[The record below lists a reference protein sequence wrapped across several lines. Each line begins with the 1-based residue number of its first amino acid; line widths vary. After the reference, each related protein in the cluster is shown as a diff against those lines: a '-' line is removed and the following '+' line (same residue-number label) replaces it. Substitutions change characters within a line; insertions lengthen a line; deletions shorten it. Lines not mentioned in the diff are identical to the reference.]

1 MNKEQNM
8 QGDLAPLRNVAALLE
23 MVDQLQHRS
32 VTLPG
37 IGVFFGRHGAGKTSA
52 TTLAANEYNAH
63 IVQAKST
70 WTRQHM
76 ADVLLEE
83 LEMKGVRGTL
93 PRKADAIS
101 RALALSDRPLIIDD
115 AQYLMKS
122 GMMDVARDIYEG
134 CFTPLIFVGEPDFEA
149 NLTKWPNIYDR
160 VLVSTETLPC
170 NAADA
175 GHLARIY
182 CAGVEVSPDVL
193 DELLRLTDGSA
204 RKLSVNFERIREAAR
219 RRGQRQVDT
228 DFLSLVKL
236 HGIGGA
242 ISAQLGNQRKRGAA

>member
-1 MNKEQNM
+1 MT

-32 VTLPG
+32 ITLPG

-52 TTLAANEYNAH
+52 TTLAANAYDAH

-83 LEMKGVRGTL
+83 LALKGVKGTL
-93 PRKADAIS
+93 PRKVDAIS
-101 RALALSDRPLIIDD
+101 AALALSDRPLIIDD

-134 CFTPLIFVGEPDFEA
+134 CFAPLIFVGEPDFEA

-160 VLVSTETLPC
+160 VLVSTETVPC
-170 NAADA
+170 NATDA

-182 CAGVEVSPDVL
+182 CAGIDVAPDAL

-204 RKLSVNFERIREAAR
+204 RKLSVNFERIREQAR
-219 RRGQRQVDT
+219 RRAMREIDAS
-228 DFLSLVKL
+228 FLSCVRL
-236 HGIGGA
+236 HATGGT
-242 ISAQLGNQRKRGAA
+242 ISTCEAVQRKRGAA